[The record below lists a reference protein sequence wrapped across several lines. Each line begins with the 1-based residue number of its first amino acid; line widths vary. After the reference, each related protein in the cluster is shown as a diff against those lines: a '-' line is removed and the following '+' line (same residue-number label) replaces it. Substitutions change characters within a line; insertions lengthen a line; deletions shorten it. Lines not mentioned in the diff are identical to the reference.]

1 MNVSNPKASVDNFKY
16 RIDSIKRKIFIQV
29 TWDSVDDI
37 EVCWANK
44 SFTYNVFWTSS
55 TRIGTN
61 GSSVMTVL

>member
-1 MNVSNPKASVDNFKY
+1 MQVANQKASVDKTQ
-16 RIDSIKRKIFIQV
+16 SKRKYFTQI

-55 TRIGTN
+55 TRMGTK